1 MKTNRREFIGFSAG
15 SVAVAASGLSLSS
28 LTRAETAAEH
38 NAEELAACYANP
50 FSTHA
55 MPSLLSPVVDVTGF
69 ENHNK

>member
-1 MKTNRREFIGFSAG
+1 MKTNRREFLGLSAG
-15 SVAVAASGLSLSS
+15 SVAVAASSLSLSS

-38 NAEELAACYANP
+38 NAEELAACAANP
-50 FSTHA
+50 FSTNA